1 MLLSVSFFG
10 FFLAGI
16 ILIFSSYRKNKNAYL
31 AAYLLFSNLFSLI
44 YYFIFQSENVDY
56 AAFFGLNFTPF
67 YFLSQPFLHLYIC
80 SQRRD
85 FKFKSSYFL
94 VFVPFLII
102 LINISPYIWL
112 PFSEKRVFAAAF
124 LQNAEVL
131 YQAKLLF
138 LPYYYQSLFRPIFN
152 LSFLLFTCYCSYKNR
167 HLFDFQKLKF
177 NERNFVIAILL
188 ISGLLN
194 SLSFVFIVNKLLIQ
208 TFKLGI
214 LTDVSFKTINSF
226 VNYLYVGQ
234 NLLLLFFPQILFQEL
249 FNAKPG
255 EKSKKDPSIKSE
267 SNISKDRLEEI
278 ESEIQKYLQDNKP
291 YLAQGFSLTI
301 ISQNTGIPAHQLSYY
316 FNDHLKTSFND
327 WKNHL
332 RIEYVVSEINDGKHE
347 NFTLESLASSSG
359 FASRA
364 NFNKAFLLE
373 MNQTPTEYIKNKAPK
388 KIN

>member
-1 MLLSVSFFG
+1 MLLNVSFFG

-16 ILIFSSYRKNKNAYL
+16 ILIFSSFRKSKNAYL

-44 YYFIFQSENVDY
+44 YYLIFQSENVDY
-56 AAFFGLNFTPF
+56 AAFFALHFTPF
-67 YFLSQPFLHLYIC
+67 YLFSQPFLFLYIN
-80 SQRRD
+80 SHRKD
-85 FKFKSSYFL
+85 FKFKPIYFVL
-94 VFVPFLII
+94 FVPFLMT
-102 LINISPYIWL
+102 LINVLPYIWR
-112 PFSEKRVFAAAF
+112 PFSEKRVFAMAF

-138 LPYYYQSLFRPIFN
+138 LSYYYQSLFRPIFN
-152 LSFLLFTCYCSYKNR
+152 LVVLIITCLTYYKNR
-167 HLFDFQKLKF
+167 HAFDFQKTKF
-177 NERNFVIAILL
+177 NERNFVFSILI

-194 SLSFVFIVNKLLIQ
+194 ALSFVFIINKLLIS

-214 LTDVSFKTINSF
+214 LTDVSFVTINSF
-226 VNYLYVGQ
+226 VSYLYVGQ

-278 ESEIQKYLQDNKP
+278 ESQIQKYLQDNRP

-332 RIEYVVSEINDGKHE
+332 RIEYVVSGINQGKHE

-388 KIN
+388 KTN

>member
-1 MLLSVSFFG
+1 MLLNVSFLG

-44 YYFIFQSENVDY
+44 YYLIFESEDVGL
-56 AAFFGLNFTPF
+56 AAFFGLHFTPF

-80 SQRRD
+80 SRRRD
-85 FKFKSSYFL
+85 FKFKPSYFL

-102 LINISPYIWL
+102 LINILPYIWL
-112 PFSEKRVFAAAF
+112 PLSEKRVFATAF

-152 LSFLLFTCYCSYKNR
+152 LVVLIITCLTYYKNR
-167 HLFDFQKLKF
+167 HAFEFQKTKF
-177 NERNFVIAILL
+177 NERNFVFLILI
-188 ISGLLN
+188 ISSILN
-194 SLSFVFIVNKLLIQ
+194 SLSFVFIVNKLLIS

-214 LTDVSFKTINSF
+214 LTNVSFVTINSL
-226 VNYLYVGQ
+226 VSYLYVGQ
-234 NLLLLFFPQILFQEL
+234 NLLLLFFPQILFQEQ

-255 EKSKKDPSIKSE
+255 EKSKKNPSIKSAITL
-267 SNISKDRLEEI
+267 SNDLLEKI
-278 ESEIQKYLQDNKP
+278 ESQIQKYLQDNRP

-316 FNDHLKTSFND
+316 FNDYLKTSFND

-332 RIEYVVSEINDGKHE
+332 RIEYVVSEINQGKHE

-373 MNQTPTEYIKNKAPK
+373 MNQTPTEYIKNKAPQK
-388 KIN
+388 K

>member
-16 ILIFSSYRKNKNAYL
+16 ILIFSSFRKSKKTYL
-31 AAYLLFSNLFSLI
+31 AAYLLFSNVFSLI
-44 YYFIFQSENVDY
+44 YYLIFQSKSVDY
-56 AAFFGLNFTPF
+56 AAFFALNFTPF
-67 YFLSQPFLHLYIC
+67 YFLSQPFLHLYIS
-80 SQRRD
+80 SQRKD
-85 FKFKSSYFL
+85 FKLKPIYFL
-94 VFVPFLII
+94 LFVPFLII
-102 LINISPYIWL
+102 LINVLPYIWL
-112 PFSEKRVFAAAF
+112 PFSEKRVFAMAF
-124 LQNAEVL
+124 LKNPEVL

-138 LPYYYQSLFRPIFN
+138 LPYYNQSLIRPIFN
-152 LSFLLFTCYCSYKNR
+152 LLLLLFTYFTYYKYR
-167 HLFDFQKLKF
+167 HVFEFQNAKF
-177 NERNFVIAILL
+177 NERNFIFAILL

-194 SLSFVFIVNKLLIQ
+194 SLSFIFIVNKLLIS

-214 LTDVSFKTINSF
+214 LTNLSFKTINSF
-226 VNYLYVGQ
+226 VSYLYVGQ
-234 NLLLLFFPQILFQEL
+234 NLLLLFFPQILFQEHVNSKNL
-249 FNAKPG
+249 G
-255 EKSKKDPSIKSE
+255 KSKKDPSIKSE

-278 ESEIQKYLQDNKP
+278 ESQIQKYLQDNRP

-316 FNDHLKTSFND
+316 FNDYLKTSFND

-332 RIEYVVSEINDGKHE
+332 RIEYVVSEINQGRHE

-388 KIN
+388 KTN

>member
-16 ILIFSSYRKNKNAYL
+16 ILIFSSFRKSKNTYL

-44 YYFIFQSENVDY
+44 YYLIFQSESVDY
-56 AAFFGLNFTPF
+56 AAFFALNFTPF
-67 YFLSQPFLHLYIC
+67 YFLSQPFLHLYIS
-80 SQRRD
+80 SQRKD
-85 FKFKSSYFL
+85 FKLKPIYFVL
-94 VFVPFLII
+94 FVPFLII

-112 PFSEKRVFAAAF
+112 PFSEKRVFATAF

-138 LPYYYQSLFRPIFN
+138 LPYYYQSLIRPIFN
-152 LSFLLFTCYCSYKNR
+152 LLLLLFTYFTYYKNR
-167 HLFDFQKLKF
+167 HAFEFQNAKF
-177 NERNFVIAILL
+177 NERNFVFAILL

-194 SLSFVFIVNKLLIQ
+194 SMSFIFIVNKLLIS
-208 TFKLGI
+208 TFEFGI
-214 LTDVSFKTINSF
+214 LTDVSFVTINSF
-226 VNYLYVGQ
+226 VSYLYVGQ
-234 NLLLLFFPQILFQEL
+234 NLLLLFFPQILFKEL
-249 FNAKPG
+249 FNAKPR

-267 SNISKDRLEEI
+267 STLSVDRLNEI
-278 ESEIQKYLQDNKP
+278 EVQIQEYLQDNKP

-301 ISQNTGIPAHQLSYY
+301 VSQNTGIPSHQLSYY
-316 FNDHLKTSFND
+316 FNDHLKTNFND

-332 RIEYVVSEINDGKHE
+332 RIEYVVSEINQGKHK

-364 NFNKAFLLE
+364 NFNKAFLVE
-373 MNQTPTEYIKNKAPK
+373 MNQTPTEYIKNKTPQK
-388 KIN
+388 K